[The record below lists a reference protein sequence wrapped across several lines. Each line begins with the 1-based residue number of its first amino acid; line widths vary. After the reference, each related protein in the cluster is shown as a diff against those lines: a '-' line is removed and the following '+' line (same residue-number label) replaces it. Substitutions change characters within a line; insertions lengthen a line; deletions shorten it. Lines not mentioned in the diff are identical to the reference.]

1 LSEHDVAEL
10 ALTNDE
16 ILHAIESSLRAL
28 GSGDTVIEP
37 RRHLAPNETILE
49 HFTAE
54 AFAQLSR

>member
-1 LSEHDVAEL
+1 MAEL

-37 RRHLAPNETILE
+37 RRHPVPNETILE